1 MQLPLSHSLSISLRV
16 LVLGREAKKGDAIYK
31 YTNTTFFFIQ
41 ASIIRPRIF
50 LCLNT
55 FEATHFV
62 LYELVIFVYIYI
74 YIYLDFI

>member
-62 LYELVIFVYIYI
+62 LYELVIFVYTPLFYN
-74 YIYLDFI
+74 